1 MIKAAFFDIDGT
13 LLSFATHRVPDS
25 AWAAINAMR
34 ERGIK
39 VFIATGRER
48 DMIPDVVAT
57 GFDGYVTINGQ
68 SCFDENGEFRHQS
81 IDPEG
86 VRLVVEQVEA
96 GLYEALFMTK
106 GYSFVSGH
114 SPRVLHNERHC
125 GLTYAVADPRSALDL
140 EIMQMCAYLGEDEE
154 HIVAEGNPHVHTTR
168 WCDDFCDVMPVGG
181 GKPEGVQAM
190 CERYG
195 LTLDEAV
202 AFGDGGNDIAMLRA
216 VGTGVA
222 MGNAGDNVKAAADL
236 VTTDVDNDGIWNAC
250 VELGLIEG

>member
-125 GLTYAVADPRSALDL
+125 GLTYAVADPRSALDF

-181 GKPEGVQAM
+181 GKPEGVPRACGPCASATASRWARRLPLATAATTSPCSKPWAWALPWETQA
-190 CERYG
+190 
-195 LTLDEAV
+195 
-202 AFGDGGNDIAMLRA
+202 
-216 VGTGVA
+216 
-222 MGNAGDNVKAAADL
+222 
-236 VTTDVDNDGIWNAC
+236 TTSRPPRTS
-250 VELGLIEG
+250 

>member
-1 MIKAAFFDIDGT
+1 M
-13 LLSFATHRVPDS
+13 
-25 AWAAINAMR
+25 
-34 ERGIK
+34 
-39 VFIATGRER
+39 
-48 DMIPDVVAT
+48 
-57 GFDGYVTINGQ
+57 
-68 SCFDENGEFRHQS
+68 
-81 IDPEG
+81 
-86 VRLVVEQVEA
+86 
-96 GLYEALFMTK
+96 
-106 GYSFVSGH
+106 
-114 SPRVLHNERHC
+114 
-125 GLTYAVADPRSALDL
+125 
-140 EIMQMCAYLGEDEE
+140 
-154 HIVAEGNPHVHTTR
+154 HTTR

-250 VELGLIEG
+250 VELGLIEQ